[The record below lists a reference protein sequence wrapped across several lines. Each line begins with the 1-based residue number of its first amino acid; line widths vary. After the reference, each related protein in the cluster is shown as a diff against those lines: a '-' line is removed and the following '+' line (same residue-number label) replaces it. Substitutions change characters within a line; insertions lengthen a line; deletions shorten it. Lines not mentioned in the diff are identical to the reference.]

1 MAMTDLMREI
11 KHEFMVYRNGIV
23 ADTLRKAGDNHNI
36 IFGLQLPVL
45 KQIAIGLKNRLT
57 ETELTELAHALW
69 ADSAVRESRLLTPLI
84 LTPANIDLN
93 TATKMCQ
100 EIITPEEA
108 DILIFALLRHTPWLQ
123 QLHDTQTDP
132 DILRA
137 IRRFLPRTE

>member
-11 KHEFMVYRNGIV
+11 KHEFMVFRNGIV
-23 ADTLRKAGDNHNI
+23 ADTLRKAGDSHKI

-57 ETELTELAHALW
+57 VTELTELAHTLW

-84 LTPANIDLN
+84 LPPDSVDLN
-93 TATKMCQ
+93 TATKMCHDIQ
-100 EIITPEEA
+100 TPEEA

-123 QLHDTQTDP
+123 QLHDTLTDP
-132 DILRA
+132 KIQRA
-137 IRRFLPRTE
+137 IQRFLLPAE